1 MDPLSDVLSQLN
13 ADKAY
18 VVGLRTGGDW
28 GMHFPPPANI
38 KFNAVVEGSCWLTV
52 EGEPAPIYLRP
63 GDCFILTR
71 PRAFILASS
80 LDRITENAVDLF
92 RNAVKGVLQYGSEQD
107 FFMIGGRF
115 NYGQEARLL
124 LDSLPAVA
132 VVNAHT
138 DSAPIL
144 RWALA
149 LLVQEL
155 SNASPGG
162 AMMAQQLG
170 NIMLIQV
177 LRQYLGVEQD
187 SPAGWLFALSDP
199 RVNSALEAM
208 HAEPAKRWSVQQ
220 LADIAGVSRST
231 FALSFKQKV
240 GFGPL
245 EYLLRWRMQLAS
257 RRLALGNV
265 TVSAVAQSLGYD
277 SDSAFSNAFKRIM
290 HCSPR
295 QYRERQREHAPS
307 RS

>member
-28 GMHFPPPANI
+28 GMHFPPPENI
-38 KFNAVVEGSCWLTV
+38 KFNAVVKGSCWLTV
-52 EGEPAPIYLRP
+52 DGEPAPIHLQP

-71 PRAFILASS
+71 PRAFTLASA
-80 LDRITENAVDLF
+80 LGMKTADAVALF
-92 RNAVKGVLQYGSEQD
+92 RQSVKGMLQYGTETD

-124 LDSLPAVA
+124 LDSLPSVA
-132 VVNAHT
+132 VVNANT
-138 DSAPIL
+138 DSAPVL
-144 RWALA
+144 RWALE
-149 LLVQEL
+149 LLVQEV
-155 SNASPGG
+155 STPSPGG

-177 LRQYLGVEQD
+177 LRQYLGIDQA

-199 RVNSALEAM
+199 RVNAALEAM
-208 HAEPAKRWSVQQ
+208 HAEPEKRWSVQQ
-220 LADIAGVSRST
+220 LADVAGVSRST
-231 FALSFKQKV
+231 FALNFKQKV

-245 EYLLRWRMQLAS
+245 EYLLRWRVQLAS
-257 RRLALGNV
+257 RRLAASNV

-277 SDSAFSNAFKRIM
+277 SDSAFSNAFKRVM
-290 HCSPR
+290 LCSPR
-295 QYRERQREHAPS
+295 EYRERQRGQ
-307 RS
+307 

>member
-18 VVGLRTGGDW
+18 VVGLRAGGDW
-28 GMHFPPPANI
+28 GMHFPPPENI
-38 KFNAVVEGSCWLTV
+38 KFNAVVEGSCWLSV
-52 EGEPAPIYLRP
+52 SGEPAPIHLQP

-71 PRAFILASS
+71 PRAFTLTSAIGMA
-80 LDRITENAVDLF
+80 TESAVELF
-92 RNAVKGVLQYGSEQD
+92 RHAVKGTLKYGNGED

-124 LDSLPAVA
+124 LDSLPSVA
-132 VVNAHT
+132 VVNANT
-138 DSAPIL
+138 QSAPVL
-144 RWALA
+144 LWALE

-155 SNASPGG
+155 SNSSPGS

-170 NIMLIQV
+170 NIMLVQV
-177 LRQYLGVEQD
+177 LRQYLGIEQD
-187 SPAGWLFALSDP
+187 SPSGWLFALSDP
-199 RVNSALEAM
+199 RVNASLEAM

-220 LADIAGVSRST
+220 LAEIAGVSRST

-257 RRLALGNV
+257 RRLAATNV
-265 TVSAVAQSLGYD
+265 TISAVAQSLGYD
-277 SDSAFSNAFKRIM
+277 SDSAFSNAFKRVM
-290 HCSPR
+290 LCSPR
-295 QYRERQREHAPS
+295 EYRERQRGL
-307 RS
+307 

>member
-28 GMHFPPPANI
+28 GMHLPPPGNI

-52 EGEPAPIYLRP
+52 DGEPAPIHLQP

-71 PRAFILASS
+71 PRAFTLTSAIGMK
-80 LDRITENAVDLF
+80 TEDAVALF
-92 RNAVKGVLQYGSEQD
+92 RQSVKGMLQYGTETD

-124 LDSLPAVA
+124 LDSLPSVA
-132 VVNAHT
+132 VVNANT
-138 DSAPIL
+138 DSAPVL
-144 RWALA
+144 RWALE
-149 LLVQEL
+149 LLVQEV
-155 SNASPGG
+155 SNPSPGG
-162 AMMAQQLG
+162 AMMVQQLG

-177 LRQYLGVEQD
+177 LRQYLGIEQD
-187 SPAGWLFALSDP
+187 SPAGWLYALSDP
-199 RVNSALEAM
+199 RVNAALEAM
-208 HAEPAKRWSVQQ
+208 HADPQKRWSVQQ
-220 LADIAGVSRST
+220 LAEVAGVSRST
-231 FALSFKQKV
+231 FALNFKQKV

-257 RRLALGNV
+257 RRLAVGNV

-277 SDSAFSNAFKRIM
+277 SDSAFSNAFKRVM
-290 HCSPR
+290 LCSPR
-295 QYRERQREHAPS
+295 EYRERQRGQ
-307 RS
+307 

>member
-28 GMHFPPPANI
+28 GMHLPPPGNI

-52 EGEPAPIYLRP
+52 DGEPAPIHLQP

-71 PRAFILASS
+71 PRAFTLTSAIGMKTA
-80 LDRITENAVDLF
+80 DAVALF
-92 RNAVKGVLQYGSEQD
+92 RQSVKGMLQYGTETD

-124 LDSLPAVA
+124 LDSLPSVA
-132 VVNAHT
+132 VVNANT
-138 DSAPIL
+138 DSAPVL
-144 RWALA
+144 RWALE
-149 LLVQEL
+149 LLVQEV
-155 SNASPGG
+155 SNPSPGG
-162 AMMAQQLG
+162 AMMVQQLG

-177 LRQYLGVEQD
+177 LRQYLGIEQD
-187 SPAGWLFALSDP
+187 SPAGWLYALSDP
-199 RVNSALEAM
+199 RVNAALEAM
-208 HAEPAKRWSVQQ
+208 HAEPEKRWSVQQ
-220 LADIAGVSRST
+220 LADVAGVSRST
-231 FALSFKQKV
+231 FALNFKQKV

-257 RRLALGNV
+257 RRLAVGNV

-277 SDSAFSNAFKRIM
+277 SDSAFSNAFKRVM
-290 HCSPR
+290 LCSPR
-295 QYRERQREHAPS
+295 EYRERQRGQ
-307 RS
+307 